1 MLRFAITLLMLTMII
16 TLEDRVSA
24 EDQKKLQGLWQAV
37 ALERNGMPAPE
48 TAVKG
53 FQILIE
59 GDQLVFNP
67 ASGNR
72 KHALLI
78 NSDAK
83 PASIDLTPMDG
94 PGKDQQQPCA
104 IYELQR
110 DQLTICIDRDG
121 QPAQR
126 PKAFKTVS
134 GDGLVL
140 MKLERVNKTE

>member
-1 MLRFAITLLMLTMII
+1 MRRFLIAFFVLILII
-16 TLEDRVSA
+16 ALEHRVSA
-24 EDQKKLQGLWQAV
+24 KDQKDLRGLWQAV
-37 ALERNGMPAPE
+37 SLERNGMPAPE

-67 ASGNR
+67 ASGKR
-72 KHALLI
+72 KHSFLVNA
-78 NSDAK
+78 DAK
-83 PASIDLTPMDG
+83 PATMDLTPLDE
-94 PGKDQQQPCA
+94 PGKGQKQPCA
-104 IYELQR
+104 IYELEG
-110 DQLTICIDRDG
+110 DSLTICIDKEG

-140 MKLERVNKTE
+140 MKLERVKKSE